1 MKGTPLFLPG
11 DRVGSW
17 VGALAG
23 SSTVFGPQVGSSG
36 RPEFALVRDPS
47 AVDLSL
53 DARRASIRELWM
65 PQTEILFRYRLD
77 SQGAT
82 LEAVPRPEGS
92 RVAFGIRP
100 CEAAAIR
107 RVTHVFRQGKHPDP
121 LGLEAEGMAIVGL
134 YCASP
139 RRTCF
144 CAQVGS
150 PVDMA
155 EEACDVL
162 MTPISGGHVLHVMT
176 DRGGSLAGVSGAAQ
190 ATSDQVS
197 AAEAVHAG
205 LITAVPADGAIG
217 ALEAT
222 ALEVWASEVFA
233 DQGARCIGCGVCTF
247 LCPACHCFDI
257 LDERQGTGGA
267 RYRCWD
273 SCQFDHFT
281 LHASRHNPR
290 HDQAARLRQRVLHKF
305 LYMPQE
311 FGVTGCTGCGRCAEL
326 CPVGISIR
334 QVVADVRAAMAQEQ
348 GVTVA

>member
-1 MKGTPLFLPG
+1 VRGTPLFLPG
-11 DRVGSW
+11 DRMSGW
-17 VGALAG
+17 IGALAD
-23 SSTVFGPQVGSSG
+23 SSMVFAPQLGPSG
-36 RPEFALVRDPS
+36 LPEVSLVREPS

-53 DARRASIRELWM
+53 DARRASIRDLWM

-77 SQGAT
+77 NQGARID
-82 LEAVPRPEGS
+82 ADPRPEGA

-107 RVTHVFRQGKHPDP
+107 RVTHVFRQGAHPDP

-134 YCASP
+134 YCGSP

-150 PVDMA
+150 PVAMA

-162 MTPISGGHVLHVMT
+162 MTPIPAGYVLHVMT
-176 DRGGSLAGVSGAAQ
+176 DRGGPVASASGAAE
-190 ATSDQVS
+190 ATQEQVS
-197 AAEAVHAG
+197 AAEAVHTG
-205 LITAVPADGAIG
+205 LISAMPADGAIA
-217 ALEAT
+217 ALEAA
-222 ALEVWASEVFA
+222 ALDVWASEVFA
-233 DQGARCIGCGVCTF
+233 EQGERCIGCGVCTF

>member
-1 MKGTPLFLPG
+1 MKGMPLFLPA
-11 DRVGSW
+11 DRTGGW
-17 VGALAG
+17 IGALAG
-23 SSTVFGPQVGSSG
+23 SSMVFGPQIGSSG
-36 RPEFALVRDPS
+36 RPEFALVRDSS
-47 AVDLSL
+47 AVDLTL
-53 DARRASIRELWM
+53 DSRRASIRELWM

-82 LEAVPRPEGS
+82 LEAAPRPESS
-92 RVAFGIRP
+92 RVAVGIRP
-100 CEAAAIR
+100 CEAASIR
-107 RVTHVFRQGKHPDP
+107 RVTHVFRQGRHPDP
-121 LGLEAEGMAIVGL
+121 LGVEAEGLAIIGQ
-134 YCASP
+134 YCTSP

-150 PVDMA
+150 PVAMA

-162 MTPISGGHVLHVMT
+162 MTPVAGGYVLHVMT
-176 DRGGSLAGVSGAAQ
+176 DRGRPLASASGAGE
-190 ATSDQVS
+190 ATPDQVS
-197 AAEAVHAG
+197 AADAVHAG
-205 LITAVPADGAIG
+205 LSAAMPADGAIA

-222 ALEVWASEVFA
+222 ALEVWASEVFS
-233 DQGARCIGCGVCTF
+233 DQGERCIGCGICTF

-273 SCQFDHFT
+273 SCQFGHFT

-311 FGVTGCTGCGRCAEL
+311 FGLTGCTGCGRCAEL

-334 QVVADVRAAMAQEQ
+334 QVVANVRAAMAQEQ